1 MSVRQCLTSPRCT
14 GGLIT
19 SVLMVVFLAWPG
31 LTPAHHSFASQLTP
45 DGQEVIEILDGTVR
59 VFRILNPHG
68 ALIVNVPNENGE
80 EEGWLFEL
88 SPAAQLAREGWAE
101 EMLQP
106 GDRVRVAA
114 QVSTTPN
121 RARLRAVL
129 IHGKTEDEAGR
140 LLVSYGI
147 RGDTPTMIRLRERL
161 PTCGTIDQS
170 YNRTECFLIDDQAL
184 AALLNEE
191 FPGEMGYVLP

>member
-14 GGLIT
+14 GGFIT
-19 SVLMVVFLAWPG
+19 SVLMVMFLAWPG
-31 LTPAHHSFASQLTP
+31 QTPAHHSFASQLTA

-129 IHGKTEDEAGR
+129 IHGKTEDEAAR

-170 YNRTECFLIDDQAL
+170 YNRTECFLIDDQAM
-184 AALLNEE
+184 ASLNEE

>member
-1 MSVRQCLTSPRCT
+1 MSVRQCLANPRCT
-14 GGLIT
+14 GGFIT

-129 IHGKTEDEAGR
+129 IHGKTEDEAAR

-170 YNRTECFLIDDQAL
+170 YNRTECFLIDDQAM
-184 AALLNEE
+184 AALNEE